1 MKNAGNVIS
10 SPRNRR
16 SFLKTGLA
24 AAGAEGT
31 GLLAGGTSAYRVEE
45 IHQ

>member
-1 MKNAGNVIS
+1 MKNEANLIS

-24 AAGAEGT
+24 AAGAVGT
-31 GLLAGGTSAYRVEE
+31 GLLARGTKAYA
-45 IHQ
+45 Q